1 MSAFTQIDLSTL
13 PSPDVVEELSFEE
26 ILAAMLA
33 DLQARDP
40 IFTALVESDPAYKI
54 LEVCAYREMVV
65 RQRVNDAAR
74 ATMLAYAVGSDL
86 DQIGALFGVMR
97 LEITPANPEAIPP
110 VAAVMETDVD
120 FRRRIQLSLEGFSV
134 AGPKGA
140 YVFHALG
147 ANGDVLDASATSPSP
162 GDVVIS
168 VLSRIGNG
176 AASAPLLAAVDAAL
190 NDEAIRPLTDQVT
203 VQTAT
208 IVNYTVVAD
217 IYTFPGPDSSAVMT
231 AANAALEAYI
241 DSTHRIGRDVT
252 LSGIYAALHQ
262 PGVQRVEL
270 TLPAADITI
279 GDTEASYCT
288 ARTITYAGT
297 DE

>member
-13 PSPDVVEELSFEE
+13 PAPDVVEELSFET

-54 LEVCAYREMVV
+54 LEVAAYRELIV
-65 RQRVNDAAR
+65 RQRVNDASR
-74 ATMLAYAVGSDL
+74 AVMLAYATGSDL
-86 DQIGALFGVMR
+86 DQIGALFSVAR
-97 LEITPANPEAIPP
+97 LEITPADTGAIPP
-110 VAAVMETDVD
+110 VAAVMESDVD

-140 YVFHALG
+140 YVFHSLG
-147 ANGDVLDASATSPSP
+147 ADGDVLDASATSPAP
-162 GDVVIS
+162 GEVLIS
-168 VLSRIGNG
+168 VLSRTGDG
-176 AASAPLLAAVDAAL
+176 TADAGLLASVEEVL
-190 NDEAIRPLTDQVT
+190 NDESIRPLTDDLT
-203 VQTAT
+203 VQSAT
-208 IVNYTVVAD
+208 IVDYTVEAD
-217 IYTFPGPDSSAVMT
+217 IYTFPGPDSSAVMA
-231 AANAALEAYI
+231 AANASLDAYI
-241 DSTHRIGRDVT
+241 EASHRIGRDVT

-270 TLPAADITI
+270 TLPAADVVI
-279 GDTEASYCT
+279 DETEASYCT
-288 ARTITYAGT
+288 GTTISHVGT